1 MGRNL
6 RVRDRVLLIFTMII
20 TTLFFPACKGPGLN
34 SFEGGRGLGQTP
46 GIYPDYCGV
55 DIPDNIAPLNFRI
68 MEEGEHFKVVLSGE
82 KGKEIRLNAKGK
94 TVRIPSRRWRR
105 FLSQNSGQD
114 FEILVSGKVSGQ
126 WQDFA
131 PIVNRIAP
139 FSIDPV
145 VVYRLIPPGYE
156 TWSSMGLY
164 QRNLTTFREKAVIE
178 NRYAEDNC
186 VNCHAFA
193 AGDPDFMMFHVR
205 GSAGG
210 TMIRKGDKIQ
220 KANLNNEETLS
231 AGVYPSWHPS
241 GDYIALST
249 NKIEQYF
256 HARTDKII
264 EVLDRH
270 SDLILYNT
278 GTGEISHVPGT
289 QGDEYMETYPAWSP
303 DGRYLYFSR
312 SDADADTPYDS
323 IRYDIC
329 RMPFDPAKKSFG
341 NTEMVFAASARNL
354 SASMPR
360 VSPDGRHLLCT
371 VHDYGTFPIWHKEA
385 DLCLVDLDSMTWSIP
400 ETVNSDNVDSYHS
413 WSANSRWVI
422 FSSRRFDGRYTRLY
436 ISYVDEQGA
445 FHKPFLLPQR
455 VPDSNERLFLSYNA
469 PELVTRTIDVNPRKW
484 ASMIRRPMR

>member
-1 MGRNL
+1 MGGKHRL
-6 RVRDRVLLIFTMII
+6 RIWVPVTCTMVITAVLIS
-20 TTLFFPACKGPGLN
+20 ACDGPGRDQPESGNILAR
-34 SFEGGRGLGQTP
+34 SPEIF
-46 GIYPDYCGV
+46 PDYCGV
-55 DIPDNIAPLNFRI
+55 AIPDNIAPLNFRI
-68 MEEGEHFKVVLSGE
+68 MEEGEHFRVILAGE
-82 KGKEIRLNAKGK
+82 KGTVIRLKAKGK
-94 TVRIPSRRWRR
+94 TVRIPSRRWKR

-114 FEILVSGKVSGQ
+114 FEILVSEKVSGD
-126 WQDFA
+126 WQDFT

-139 FSIDPV
+139 FPVDPV

-164 QRNLTTFREKAVIE
+164 QRNLSTFRERALIE
-178 NRYAEDNC
+178 NRYAEENC

-193 AGDPDFMMFHVR
+193 AGNPDFMMFHVR
-205 GSAGG
+205 GSIGG
-210 TMIRKGDKIQ
+210 TMIRKGDHIQ
-220 KANLNNEETLS
+220 KVNLKNEEALS

-241 GDYIALST
+241 GEYIALST

-270 SDLILYNT
+270 SDLILYKT
-278 GTGEISHVPGT
+278 ASGEITHVPGT

-312 SDADADTPYDS
+312 SEASADTPYDS

-329 RMPFDPAKKSFG
+329 RIAFDPENNSFG
-341 NTEMVFAASARNL
+341 NTEMVFEASAHDH

-371 VHDYGTFPIWHKEA
+371 VHNYGTFPIWHKEA
-385 DLCLVDLDSMTWSIP
+385 DLCQVDLDSMTWSIP
-400 ETVNSDNVDSYHS
+400 EPVNSDDTDSYHS
-413 WSANSRWVI
+413 WSANSRWVM
-422 FSSRRFDGRYTRLY
+422 FSSRRLDGRYTRLY
-436 ISYVDEQGA
+436 ISYVDEQGT

-455 VPDSNERLFLSYNA
+455 DPDSNQRLFYSYNV
-469 PELVTRTIDVNPRKW
+469 PELVTGNIDVNPRRLV
-484 ASMIRRPMR
+484 SILRMPVR